1 MCVSVWWVWRLRA
14 ARSVIS
20 DMIQDARTNSSSV
33 SSSPRPD
40 PVKELWTSIYCTI
53 RLGPLNQSLYKLIK
67 NVTNTR
73 NQLNVYFTVQ
83 SQARA
88 RFPVRRSPGERKVDF
103 FYQFKESEN
112 TTRQC
117 GDLSCFSSILCW
129 CLSAVAC
136 ASSVRRSAD
145 VLRRASPVTARQKT
159 WRAELRADCKL
170 HLILWY
176 VTYKDVKVILWHLH

>member
-1 MCVSVWWVWRLRA
+1 MYVCVYLCHRCVCVFDEPDGYAQLAHCYFWYDS
-14 ARSVIS
+14 RSA
-20 DMIQDARTNSSSV
+20 DV

-40 PVKELWTSIYCTI
+40 PVKELWTSIYW
-53 RLGPLNQSLYKLIK
+53 PLNQSLYELIK

-73 NQLNVYFTVQ
+73 NQQNVYFPVQ
-83 SQARA
+83 SQART
-88 RFPVRRSPGERKVDF
+88 RFPVRRSRGERKVD

-117 GDLSCFSSILCW
+117 GDLSCFSSVLCW
-129 CLSAVAC
+129 CLSAVAF

-145 VLRRASPVTARQKT
+145 VLRRASPVTARQRA
-159 WRAELRADCKL
+159 WRAELTADCKL

-176 VTYKDVKVILWHLH
+176 TC